1 MKEVLMSH
9 TVASLKKMVSAY
21 NIRGYSKMKKP
32 ALIDL
37 MTSKEHINKFS
48 GIKAR
53 VKAPKLVKK
62 THKMPD
68 GTIHTGKTHTKDS
81 KVVKKPKKDKKNIR
95 KRMDEWKQS
104 VKKSRA
110 TRKKRRRSTPY
121 LPNDDS
127 MN

>member
-21 NIRGYSKMKKP
+21 NIKGYSKMKKP

-37 MTSKEHINKFS
+37 MTSKEHKNKFS

-62 THKMPD
+62 
-68 GTIHTGKTHTKDS
+68 
-81 KVVKKPKKDKKNIR
+81 PKKDKK
-95 KRMDEWKQS
+95 
-104 VKKSRA
+104 
-110 TRKKRRRSTPY
+110 RRSTPY

-127 MN
+127 S